1 MFFCVSKETENDML
15 WQRDTRRARHRGSK
29 RVRVRR
35 YVSERATTVTKRFE
49 GYRQPEGQARH
60 EGCAK
65 RTKQASART
74 KVRKRV
80 REDATKQDDVDGTSV
95 RIR

>member
-1 MFFCVSKETENDML
+1 MFFCVSKETKHDML
-15 WQRDTRRARHRGSK
+15 WQRDTEK
-29 RVRVRR
+29 FDVN
-35 YVSERATTVTKRFE
+35 
-49 GYRQPEGQARH
+49 RQPEGQARH

-74 KVRKRV
+74 KVRKRA
-80 REDATKQDDVDGTSV
+80 REDATKQDDVDGTSD

>member
-1 MFFCVSKETENDML
+1 MFFCVSKKTEAACFGNET
-15 WQRDTRRARHRGSK
+15 RRRARHRGSE

-49 GYRQPEGQARH
+49 GYRQPKGQARH

-80 REDATKQDDVDGTSV
+80 REDATKQDDVDGTSD